1 MSFPPESPRRHG
13 IRPQVWR
20 RASYLLSTVL
30 LLQNGCAANTP
41 TQAANEKTAPYY
53 QDAQLCRAKHP
64 ARSLAANVDPASA
77 LDSAG
82 YLKCMGQMGYQQDA
96 KTDPLLVALKKCQ
109 SQGTTS
115 VSASGAKSTHPPTPA
130 AFRLCLK
137 QRGFPSAGQPPA
149 GSVIAGAPA
158 ARVESTR
165 TTEAAAPAPA
175 PAKGKQGK
183 SKSPNSASGNSKDR
197 VQTVYIPRRTPAA
210 Q

>member
-1 MSFPPESPRRHG
+1 MSFPPETPCRLG
-13 IRPQVWR
+13 ISPQVWR

-53 QDAQLCRAKHP
+53 QDAQLCRARHP
-64 ARSLAANVDPASA
+64 ARSLAANVDPATTV
-77 LDSAG
+77 DSAG

-115 VSASGAKSTHPPTPA
+115 VSASGAKSTQPPTPA

-149 GSVIAGAPA
+149 GSVIAGAPVA
-158 ARVESTR
+158 SARSP
-165 TTEAAAPAPA
+165 EAATPATPSS
-175 PAKGKQGK
+175 KTRK
-183 SKSPNSASGNSKDR
+183 SKTQGSTSASGKNDKDR